1 MTQVV
6 FKGQTVTREAILG
19 AIGAF
24 DAEFPDSALY
34 ERWLEKESYKYAVSY
49 TGRFYPPKRILSLAT
64 GISTTQFS
72 GGDQTNNVFL
82 ALGFEVGNKWQMIAR
97 SRAMGAA

>member
-19 AIGAF
+19 AMRAF

-34 ERWLEKESYKYAVSY
+34 ERWLEKESYEYAVTY
-49 TGRFYPPKRILSLAT
+49 AGRFYPPKRILSLAT

-97 SRAMGAA
+97 SKVK